1 MKVDGVHCGD
11 GFIEFACD
19 LAIMQRAMFVFHPPG
34 FRQDVQHRLPD
45 SVLSQSAFGFQAN
58 VLQTV
63 ADTLTVLQQGELPAG
78 GISRLFCE
86 HIQGTFD
93 IHCFCFWAVLSQCL
107 CTFPT
112 FH

>member
-1 MKVDGVHCGD
+1 
-11 GFIEFACD
+11 
-19 LAIMQRAMFVFHPPG
+19 MQEGAKTQMLQTLPGQLHILLHEG

-45 SVLSQSAFGFQAN
+45 PVLSQSAFGFQAN

-86 HIQGTFD
+86 HIQGNELP
-93 IHCFCFWAVLSQCL
+93 AALAA
-107 CTFPT
+107 
-112 FH
+112 